1 MKWSQAALLKWSELH
16 VFELGSNWCSFSS
29 RNALKLEGGHNAG
42 FSDRSERFQ
51 QIQTFVP
58 SLQGPCSSP
67 LMLRSA
73 IQTWQLFPDRY
84 SSYILT
90 RPCNCNWKRK
100 FLPFFQKKRRATRPP
115 ALYFRR
121 FHSSF
126 GFAKFGAN
134 GHAWLA
140 WAAIHHRLLF
150 GQVGFLQL
158 FLLEGKQGVPTRV
171 SAGGW
176 SPLGRNGCILDKS
189 LDSVT
194 AVIT

>member
-29 RNALKLEGGHNAG
+29 RNTLKREGGHNAG
-42 FSDRSERFQ
+42 FSDRSEHFQ

-73 IQTWQLFPDRY
+73 IRTWQLFPDRY

-100 FLPFFQKKRRATRPP
+100 FLPFFQKKWRATRPP

-126 GFAKFGAN
+126 RFAKFGAN

-140 WAAIHHRLLF
+140 WAAIHHWLLF
-150 GQVGFLQL
+150 GQVGFLRL
-158 FLLEGKQGVPTRV
+158 FLFKSKQGVPTRV